1 MNIFWLWALWMC
13 GWISRSLISLSDE
26 IGWKIFILFVTIS
39 IYAAI
44 LFKIDTIITII

>member
-26 IGWKIFILFVTIS
+26 IGWKIFIGIVTAIVYFLLIS
-39 IYAAI
+39 KIGTMVAI
-44 LFKIDTIITII
+44 T